1 MALTINEEK
10 TRMHTQNVNIK
21 TAAQESTRKMGGETR
36 AVYASAEWWA
46 GALRS
51 DGFVRNLNSSG
62 EHDVISA
69 KSVLEAFSKSANR
82 GCGQHYEIYELNFLD
97 KACSYANALPLSHRP
112 AFYDAAAALGFNV
125 SDDAYDRAEEAYEAK
140 LEEIHGEN
148 Y

>member
-1 MALTINEEK
+1 
-10 TRMHTQNVNIK
+10 MHTQNVNIK

-51 DGFVRNLNSSG
+51 DGFVRNLQSSG

-69 KSVLEAFSKSANR
+69 KSVLIAFSKAANR

>member
-1 MALTINEEK
+1 
-10 TRMHTQNVNIK
+10 MHTQNVNVK
-21 TAAQESTRKMGGETR
+21 TAAQESTRKMGGENLS
-36 AVYASAEWWA
+36 VYASAEWWA

-69 KSVLEAFSKSANR
+69 KSLLDAFSKAASN
-82 GCGQHYEIYELNFLD
+82 GCGQHHEIYEFYFLD
-97 KACSYANALPLSHRP
+97 RACSYANSLPLSHRP

-125 SDDAYDRAEEAYEAK
+125 SDDAYDRSERAFEAK
-140 LEEIHGEN
+140 LEEINEEN